1 MRNCN
6 NCGGPPSI
14 HHNGC
19 DYCGTNVP
27 IKKPEKPVRYF
38 EGRPPPRSAAI
49 PPKTKVERVSVN
61 RVDLGKLPRSKAQ
74 KMLDDFWVPVER
86 PSHNFN
92 PRDWGHYDPRC
103 HWWRT
108 TCGHDVEIVR
118 YYIERYGEEAPRAW
132 QNDFKTDW
140 PRRIR

>member
-19 DYCGTNVP
+19 DYCGTGVP
-27 IKKPEKPVRYF
+27 I
-38 EGRPPPRSAAI
+38 A
-49 PPKTKVERVSVN
+49 
-61 RVDLGKLPRSKAQ
+61 RSKSQ
-74 KMLDDFWVPVER
+74 KLLDDFWVPVER
-86 PSHNFN
+86 PSRNFN
-92 PRDWGHYDPRC
+92 PRDWGHYNPAC

-118 YYIERYGEEAPRAW
+118 DYIEIYGEEAPRKW
-132 QNDFKTDW
+132 QKDFKTDW